1 MIRRRTLPLLGASIL
16 VSPVLPSPALAQAP
30 WPNRPIRYV
39 VPFPPG
45 GASDIIGRLM
55 AQALSDGLGV
65 PVVVDNR
72 SGAGGTIGTAFVAQ
86 SAPDGHTVMLGSGSS
101 HLGGPLLFANPGY
114 EGVDDFSA
122 IASFSGSTS
131 LMACTPR
138 LPVTNV
144 QEFIAYSR
152 ANPGRV
158 NFGSAGAGGSNHL
171 NGVLFM
177 MRTGV
182 EMVHVPYRGS
192 APALADL
199 MNGQIQVV
207 FDTLPGI
214 IGTARSGAVR
224 ALGVTTAARWP
235 FANEIPTIQEQGV
248 PDFDMVSWGALMG
261 PGGMPAPIVARMHAI
276 INAALADPAM
286 VARMGSAGLIPLV
299 MTQPGFHDFLRDQ
312 RTRIAAIVRASGVK
326 PEGT

>member
-1 MIRRRTLPLLGASIL
+1 MIRRRALPLLGASIL
-16 VSPVLPSPALAQAP
+16 AAPALAQAP

-55 AQALSDGLGV
+55 AQALSEGLGV

-86 SAPDGHTVMLGSGSS
+86 SAPDGYTVMLGSGSS

-114 EGVDDFSA
+114 EGVDDFTA

-131 LMACTPR
+131 LMACTPG
-138 LPVTNV
+138 LPANNV
-144 QEFIAYSR
+144 QEFIAYCR

-199 MNGQIQVV
+199 MSGQIQVV

-224 ALGVTTAARWP
+224 ALGVTTATRWP
-235 FANEIPTIQEQGV
+235 FANDIPTIQEQGV
-248 PDFDMVSWGALMG
+248 PDFDMVSWGGLMG
-261 PGGMPAPIVARMHAI
+261 PANIPAPIVARMNAI
-276 INAALADPAM
+276 ITAALADPAM
-286 VARMGSAGLIPLV
+286 ITRMASAGVIPLV
-299 MTQPGFHDFLRDQ
+299 MTQPAFHTYLREQ
-312 RTRIAAIVRASGVK
+312 RTRIAEIVRASGVK
-326 PEGT
+326 PEGA